1 MLSGPIPGLLPCRV
15 QVMDD
20 KRCPSGA
27 CRFFAGGVLY
37 YGTGPLMGPEGNV
50 VSKTSK
56 LDADHFRAAMKD
68 VRAIKDDERHHEP
81 RPVALPLRPRRADP
95 PDIPP
100 AAPGGHL
107 AAAVADA
114 CKENRPLARKDVS
127 PKALRALGQRQN
139 PVADSFDLHGMNE
152 KQARA
157 ALERFLAES
166 LRDGLSCVRVV
177 HGKGLRSPG
186 PAVLRL
192 MSWQLLWRHPEVL
205 ALKPCAPRDG
215 GSGAVLVMLART
227 LEDPA

>member
-1 MLSGPIPGLLPCRV
+1 M
-15 QVMDD
+15 
-20 KRCPSGA
+20 
-27 CRFFAGGVLY
+27 Y
-37 YGTGPLMGPEGNV
+37 YGTGPVMGPEGNV
-50 VSKTSK
+50 VSKTNK

-68 VRAIKDDERHHEP
+68 VRAIKHDERHHEP
-81 RPVALPLRPRRADP
+81 RPAPFPFRLRRADST
-95 PDIPP
+95 DIAP
-100 AAPGGHL
+100 AAPGSHL
-107 AAAVADA
+107 ATMVANA
-114 CKENRPLARKDVS
+114 CEENRPLARKDVS
-127 PKALRALGQRQN
+127 RKALRALGQRRN